1 MFRCPT
7 SEFPI
12 CPFGNPTASPEA
24 SSVVHDDSRKRRSKR
39 GVSASA
45 IALYSRSLR
54 QPKPSRTMRMRNGRC
69 AITARK
75 ISEDIDL
82 RRLRAACGLFLSL
95 EDHADVIGR
104 AGLEV
109 DGGDAHQLPPFVS
122 EPVQLFSATR
132 VHRVILGPDVDD
144 LVLPNLH
151 GPPPPGD

>member
-12 CPFGNPTASPEA
+12 CPFGNPTASPDA
-24 SSVVHDDSRKRRSKR
+24 SSVVHDASRKRRSKR

-54 QPKPSRTMRMRNGRC
+54 QPKPSRTIRLRNGRC

-75 ISEDIDL
+75 ISEEL
-82 RRLRAACGLFLSL
+82 RRGLFLAL